1 MRSRSSEL
9 AVGVFVILAAVAL
22 FFLAMKVS
30 GLMGN
35 NNYGSSYTL
44 TAQFNNVNG
53 LKPRAKITIS
63 GVTIGRVKAI
73 RLDPK
78 TLQANVDMSIDSEV
92 NTIDDDAYVMVAT
105 NGILG
110 EKYLK
115 IVPGSGEKYYKDGDV
130 ITQTQGTM
138 DIEDLINKFVTGGA
152 GSNAASSA
160 SAQPAAPAA
169 STSQPQD
176 SFGNF

>member
-9 AVGVFVILAAVAL
+9 AVGIFVILAAVAL

-30 GLMGN
+30 GLAG

-63 GVTIGRVKAI
+63 GVTVGRVKAI
-73 RLDPK
+73 SLDPK
-78 TLQANVDMSIDSEV
+78 TLQANVAMSIDADVKS
-92 NTIDDDAYVMVAT
+92 IDDDAYVMVAT

-115 IVPGSGEKYYKDGDV
+115 IVPGAGEKYYKDGDV

-152 GSNAASSA
+152 GSTAASA
-160 SAQPAAPAA
+160 KAAAPAA
-169 STSQPQD
+169 NPPQE
-176 SFGNF
+176 SFGDF

>member
-1 MRSRSSEL
+1 MRTRTSEL
-9 AVGVFVILAAVAL
+9 TVGIFVIVAILAL

-30 GLMGN
+30 GLTTS
-35 NNYGSSYTL
+35 NYGETYTL

-63 GVTIGRVKAI
+63 GVTIGRVTDI

-78 TLQANVDMSIDSEV
+78 TLQAEVVMGIDSRV
-92 NTIDDDAYVMVAT
+92 NTIDDDAYIMVAT

-115 IVPGSGEKYYKDGDV
+115 VVPGAGEKYYKNGDA
-130 ITQTQGTM
+130 ITQTQGSM
-138 DIEDLINKFVTGGA
+138 DIEDLINKFITGNAGA
-152 GSNAASSA
+152 SNK
-160 SAQPAAPAA
+160 APAA
-169 STSQPQD
+169 ESTATAPASTT
-176 SFGNF
+176 STEGFAEGF

>member
-1 MRSRSSEL
+1 MRTRSSEL
-9 AVGVFVILAAVAL
+9 AVGIFVILAALAL

-35 NNYGSSYTL
+35 NYGASYTL

-63 GVTIGRVKAI
+63 GVTVGRVSDI

-78 TLQANVDMSIDSEV
+78 TLQADVVMSIDTTV

-115 IVPGSGEKYYKDGDV
+115 IVPGAGEKYYKNGDV

-152 GSNAASSA
+152 GSASPAAASV
-160 SAQPAAPAA
+160 PAAPAA
-169 STSQPQD
+169 SATAQQS
-176 SFGNF
+176 SFGDF

>member
-1 MRSRSSEL
+1 MRTRSSEL
-9 AVGVFVILAAVAL
+9 TVGVFVIIAALAL

-30 GLMGN
+30 GLMGT
-35 NNYGSSYTL
+35 NYGDSYTL

-63 GVTIGRVKAI
+63 GVTIGRVANI
-73 RLDPK
+73 YLDPK
-78 TLQANVDMSIDSEV
+78 TLQANVVMSIDSDV
-92 NTIDDDAYVMVAT
+92 KTIDDDAYVMVAT

-115 IVPGSGEKYYKDGDV
+115 VVPGAGEKFYKDGDV

-152 GSNAASSA
+152 GSTTTQA
-160 SAQPAAPAA
+160 SAPSAVTAE
-169 STSQPQD
+169 TD
-176 SFGNF
+176 SFAEGF

>member
-9 AVGVFVILAAVAL
+9 AVGIFVILAAVAL

-30 GLMGN
+30 GLAG

-63 GVTIGRVKAI
+63 GVTVGRVKAI
-73 RLDPK
+73 SLDAK
-78 TLQANVDMSIDSEV
+78 TLQANVEMSIDSSV
-92 NTIDDDAYVMVAT
+92 NSIDDDAYVMVAT

-152 GSNAASSA
+152 GSNNAT
-160 SAQPAAPAA
+160 AQTAAPAA
-169 STSQPQD
+169 TSQQQD

>member
-1 MRSRSSEL
+1 MRTRSSEL
-9 AVGVFVILAAVAL
+9 AVGIFVILAALAL

-35 NNYGSSYTL
+35 NYGASYTL

-63 GVTIGRVKAI
+63 GVTVGRVSDI

-78 TLQANVDMSIDSEV
+78 TLQADVVMSIDTTV

-115 IVPGSGEKYYKDGDV
+115 IVPGAGEKYYKNGDV

-152 GSNAASSA
+152 GSASPAAASA
-160 SAQPAAPAA
+160 PAAPAA
-169 STSQPQD
+169 SATAQQS
-176 SFGNF
+176 SFGDF

>member
-1 MRSRSSEL
+1 MRTRSSEL
-9 AVGVFVILAAVAL
+9 TVGVFVILAAIAL

-30 GLMGN
+30 GLMGS
-35 NNYGSSYTL
+35 NYGDSYTL

-53 LKPRAKITIS
+53 LKPRAKISIS
-63 GVTIGRVKAI
+63 GVTVGRVDNI
-73 RLDPK
+73 YLDPK
-78 TLQANVDMSIDSEV
+78 TLQANVVMSIDTSV
-92 NTIDDDAYVMVAT
+92 KTIDDDAYVMVAT

-115 IVPGSGEKYYKDGDV
+115 IVPGSGEKFYKDGDV

-152 GSNAASSA
+152 GSAAPQA
-160 SAQPAAPAA
+160 SATAATPSA
-169 STSQPQD
+169 TPD
-176 SFGNF
+176 SSSFAEGF

>member
-9 AVGVFVILAAVAL
+9 AVGIFVILAAVAL

-30 GLMGN
+30 GLGG
-35 NNYGSSYTL
+35 NNYGNSYTL

-63 GVTIGRVKAI
+63 GVTVGRVKAI

-78 TLQANVDMSIDSEV
+78 TLQANVDMSIDSDV
-92 NTIDDDAYVMVAT
+92 NSIDDDAYVMVAT

-152 GSNAASSA
+152 GSTAAK
-160 SAQPAAPAA
+160 APAA
-169 STSQPQD
+169 APEAATNQQQD

>member
-9 AVGVFVILAAVAL
+9 AVGVFVILAALAL

-30 GLMGN
+30 GLMG

-92 NTIDDDAYVMVAT
+92 KTIDDDAYVMVAT

-152 GSNAASSA
+152 GTNTAAASA
-160 SAQPAAPAA
+160 HAAAPATA
-169 STSQPQD
+169 NQQQD

>member
-1 MRSRSSEL
+1 MRTRSSEL
-9 AVGVFVILAAVAL
+9 AVGVFVIVAAVAL

-35 NNYGSSYTL
+35 NYGESYTL

-53 LKPRAKITIS
+53 LKPRAKISIS
-63 GVTIGRVKAI
+63 GVTVGRVDRI
-73 RLDPK
+73 FLDPK
-78 TLQANVDMSIDSEV
+78 TLQANVVMSIDTKV

-115 IVPGSGEKYYKDGDV
+115 IVPGAGENFYKAGDV

-152 GSNAASSA
+152 GMSAPASAAPSAASSSD
-160 SAQPAAPAA
+160 SAF
-169 STSQPQD
+169 TEG
-176 SFGNF
+176 F